1 MFGNGHL
8 PLLPT
13 KITQPVFS
21 LVTDNM
27 TYKTK
32 VTIVVHQNEFPFQ
45 TGRIHPTPGPQ
56 VQPWTSV
63 LPGHLAMGVLFP

>member
-1 MFGNGHL
+1 MFGNSHL
-8 PLLPT
+8 PNSHLLPT

-32 VTIVVHQNEFPFQ
+32 VMIVVHQNEFPFQ
-45 TGRIHPTPGPQ
+45 TGPIHPTPGP
-56 VQPWTSV
+56 
-63 LPGHLAMGVLFP
+63 